1 MPTATNVGHVY
12 RRLNDDGTHVPVSRE
27 EVSESGDNIYEVA
40 ICGYSY
46 AVRATVFQ
54 TRAPRARPMYGFT
67 ALSVASASMES
78 LNYTQWAPS
87 SGFGGK

>member
-1 MPTATNVGHVY
+1 MPTATNVGLVY

-27 EVSESGDNIYEVA
+27 EVSESGDDIYEVA

-54 TRAPRARPMYGFT
+54 TRAPRAAMPPYRNRRLMRPPHT
-67 ALSVASASMES
+67 HALRLS
-78 LNYTQWAPS
+78 
-87 SGFGGK
+87 